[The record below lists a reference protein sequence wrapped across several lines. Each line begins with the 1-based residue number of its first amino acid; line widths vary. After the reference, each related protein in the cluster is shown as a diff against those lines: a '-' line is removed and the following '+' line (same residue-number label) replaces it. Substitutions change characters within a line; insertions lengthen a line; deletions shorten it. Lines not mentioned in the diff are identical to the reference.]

1 MGKIFIVLFL
11 SMSVIALSACNSG
24 EQKKND
30 ENNVKKEVSSELQE
44 KQNKLTQTAKEKLAA
59 INEKIVELN
68 KKIGEQSEKLSND
81 QEEALDKLQDKRV
94 QVNEQLNN
102 LKNVSMEEWDNFEKN
117 FKEDLDSVIIMA
129 DDILEKL

>member
-102 LKNVSMEEWDNFEKN
+102 LENVSMEEWDNFEKN